1 MFLKK
6 KIYTLDFKKPNLEK
20 EANSSNFLGLNVQQ
34 DNSAASI
41 NIQIENEKPKPKKIK
56 IEVVDTNEN
65 EKKVEDSNEALV
77 NKLRVAL
84 SNLPSRNQLVAKP
97 SLQESLTMPDQIP
110 SQLFITEQVNKSGEG
125 KKFLN

>member
-1 MFLKK
+1 MES
-6 KIYTLDFKKPNLEK
+6 NVK
-20 EANSSNFLGLNVQQ
+20 E

-41 NIQIENEKPKPKKIK
+41 NIQIIENENEKPKPKKIK
-56 IEVVDTNEN
+56 IEVADEN
-65 EKKVEDSNEALV
+65 DEKVEDSNEALV

-110 SQLFITEQVNKSGEG
+110 SQLFITEQVNKKKINKSKEG
-125 KKFLN
+125 NKILKLKIVFFSLQFT